1 MSSSVS
7 LKGTFDAYTWGLVES
22 KQKFIGQIM
31 TSKSP
36 ARSIE
41 DVDATALSYA
51 EVKMLATGDQ
61 RIKEKMDLDIQV
73 TKLKM
78 LKSNHTA
85 QQYEMQDN
93 TACPLLQISR
103 TPGTVQ
109 VMGSDKLC
117 LYVGSCAH
125 FLCAA

>member
-1 MSSSVS
+1 
-7 LKGTFDAYTWGLVES
+7 
-22 KQKFIGQIM
+22 M

-51 EVKMLATGDQ
+51 EVKMLATGDP

-85 QQYEMQDN
+85 QQYELQDRVRGYFPN
-93 TACPLLQISR
+93 KIKETELFIDCLKADLPFLEAHPVKEDPSPWRLWGLS
-103 TPGTVQ
+103 TPTVRKRDRP
-109 VMGSDKLC
+109 SLPP
-117 LYVGSCAH
+117 
-125 FLCAA
+125 AA